1 MKKRYLQIA
10 LGVFLIIFMVIN
22 PKEVFNA
29 ATLGL
34 NAWWKMVFPALLPF
48 FIGSQLLMGFGVVR
62 FMGVLLE
69 PIMRPLFNL
78 PGAASFVMAM
88 GFTSG
93 TPIGAVITAKL
104 REDKVLAKEESER
117 VMSFC
122 NNSSPLF
129 MLAAVSV
136 GMFNQPALGITIASA
151 HYLAN
156 IVIGLF
162 LGLISR
168 KSIPASQG
176 LRKAHWKRAVNE
188 LVIAYRE
195 NPQPLGFFIG
205 DAIKTSVQTLL
216 MIGGFV
222 IFFSVLIRI
231 FSLLGFLDLLSSIFG
246 LIMLP
251 LGFKTTVIEALT
263 TGTFEMTLGAKAA
276 SEANAPLFQ
285 RVIVTGMIL
294 GWSGLAIHAQV
305 ATMIAKTDIKMKLF
319 MACRAAQAILAGFF
333 TWVLFKLF
341 NDPLEMTEPVFKSFV
356 EINPFSW
363 FDTLQYYSLLFAIAT
378 GVLLVLALVVPF
390 ITTLRTIRS
399 KL

>member
-333 TWVLFKLF
+333 TWVLFKF
-341 NDPLEMTEPVFKSFV
+341 FSDSLEMTEPVFKSFV
-356 EINPFSW
+356 ESNPFSW
-363 FDTLQYYSLLFAIAT
+363 FDTLQYYTLLFAIAT